1 MKIIIYKL
9 LCNKTNN
16 CYIGSTKRK
25 LNDRISKHKS
35 AYKYYRN
42 SVADTESVKIN
53 GNCRSVEILKN
64 EDYQV
69 IILEEFEIDTL
80 EELKNQFIKEREY
93 IEKELNC
100 INKNI
105 PYRTEEEIK
114 KYYENNKIIILKK
127 RSERYIRNREKELS
141 RQNSYYLDPVKK
153 ERIKKYNL
161 ERYHRMKLKLRNI
174 GTSPNIFNQI
184 AVGDKLLSSQ

>member
-16 CYIGSTKRK
+16 CYVGSTKRK
-25 LNDRISKHKS
+25 LNDRINHHKS
-35 AYKYYRN
+35 VYKYY
-42 SVADTESVKIN
+42 KIN
-53 GNCRSVEILKN
+53 GINKCSSVEILKN

-69 IILEEFEIDTL
+69 ITLEEFEIDTL

-93 IEKELNC
+93 IEKELHC
-100 INKNI
+100 INKYI

-161 ERYHRMKLKLRNI
+161 ERYHRMKLRNI

>member
-25 LNDRISKHKS
+25 LNDRISQHKS
-35 AYKYYRN
+35 AYKNY
-42 SVADTESVKIN
+42 KIN
-53 GNCRSVEILKN
+53 GIRKYCSVEILKN

-69 IILEEFEIDTL
+69 IILEEFEINTL
-80 EELKNQFIKEREY
+80 DELKNQYSKEREY

-100 INKNI
+100 INKNL
-105 PYRTEEEIK
+105 PFRTKEDIK
-114 KYYENNKIIILKK
+114 KYYENNKIEILKK
-127 RSERYIRNREKELS
+127 RSERYIKNRDKELS
-141 RQNSYYLDPVKK
+141 RQNSYYLDPIKK

-161 ERYHRMKLKLRNI
+161 ERYHRLKIIEKN
-174 GTSPNIFNQI
+174 
-184 AVGDKLLSSQ
+184 KLLSSQ

>member
-25 LNDRISKHKS
+25 LNDRISQHKS
-35 AYKYYRN
+35 AYKN
-42 SVADTESVKIN
+42 NN
-53 GNCRSVEILKN
+53 GLTKSVEILKN

-69 IILEEFEIDTL
+69 IILEEFEINTL
-80 EELKNQFIKEREY
+80 DELKNQYLKEREY

-105 PYRTEEEIK
+105 PIRTEEEIK

-127 RSERYIRNREKELS
+127 RAERYIKNRDKELS
-141 RQNSYYLDPVKK
+141 RQNSYYLDPIKK

-161 ERYHRMKLKLRNI
+161 ERYYRL
-174 GTSPNIFNQI
+174 
-184 AVGDKLLSSQ
+184 KLLSSQ